1 MSRGATRGQA
11 LVEFALVLPVAVV
24 ILALVATGGQMLM
37 AAIDLTQAARA
48 GAQAVQGDLQ
58 QGDPPSQ
65 QLADARTAVKGELGV
80 SSLTC
85 GGKGA
90 SGQCVTVT
98 TPGTSGPG
106 QTLATVIVWR
116 SVDSFLPVFGAT
128 WTISAQ
134 ATTDG

>member
-1 MSRGATRGQA
+1 MSRGPTRGQA
-11 LVEFALVLPVAVV
+11 MVEFALVLPIAVV

-58 QGDPPSQ
+58 QGDPTGQ
-65 QLADARTAVKGELGV
+65 QVVDARHAAEGELGV
-80 SSLTC
+80 GSLSC
-85 GGKGA
+85 GGRGA

-98 TPGTSGPG
+98 TPGSSGPG
-106 QTLATVIVWR
+106 QTLATVTVWR
-116 SVDSFLPVFGAT
+116 SVDSFLPVFGAS

-134 ATTDG
+134 ATTEG

>member
-1 MSRGATRGQA
+1 MSRGRSRGQA
-11 LVEFALVLPVAVV
+11 MVEFALVLPIAVV

-58 QGDPPSQ
+58 QGDPASQ
-65 QLADARTAVKGELGV
+65 QLADARSAVEGELGV
-80 SSLTC
+80 TSLNC

-98 TPGTSGPG
+98 TPATSGPG
-106 QTLATVIVWR
+106 QTLATVTVWR
-116 SVDSFLPVFGAT
+116 SVDSFLPVFGST